1 MTFQSTEKCPHASCQ
16 GSSWFNLTSVIGS
29 GQGCFRG
36 ECHHTEWE
44 VCHSLG
50 VHHPSWHY
58 LEVHCQLIDVSQSL
72 GPLWSLSAPQSLWGA
87 RVHPFPQQAADAET
101 ATANGAPSHI
111 SEGWVSSHPG
121 SRVYSTFK
129 TLWELLAC
137 NCDVSLEC
145 DVAGKQSKE
154 RRPAAATCQR
164 DLPLAQE
171 LQAGGFGCEEPGFQ
185 SQRCRAWLFCCL

>member
-58 LEVHCQLIDVSQSL
+58 LEVHCQLTDVSQSL

-87 RVHPFPQQAADAET
+87 QVHPFPQQAAEAET
-101 ATANGAPSHI
+101 LPQLMVPQAIFQRGECPHIQAAGFIPPSKLYE
-111 SEGWVSSHPG
+111 SSWLVTVMFPWSVMWLVSKA
-121 SRVYSTFK
+121 SRGD
-129 TLWELLAC
+129 LL
-137 NCDVSLEC
+137 
-145 DVAGKQSKE
+145 
-154 RRPAAATCQR
+154 
-164 DLPLAQE
+164 
-171 LQAGGFGCEEPGFQ
+171 LQHVREIYH
-185 SQRCRAWLFCCL
+185 